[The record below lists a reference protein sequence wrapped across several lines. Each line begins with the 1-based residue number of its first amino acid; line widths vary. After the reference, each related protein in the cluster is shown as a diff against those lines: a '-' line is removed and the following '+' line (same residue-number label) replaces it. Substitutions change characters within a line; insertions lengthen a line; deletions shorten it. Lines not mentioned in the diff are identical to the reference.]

1 MMRLLP
7 FEYAARNLG
16 RSPLR
21 LAISVTGSVL
31 VVMLATAATAF
42 VRGMDRSLA
51 GSGSPSNVILLG
63 AGSEESI
70 ERSEISAGV
79 PSQVQASVF
88 GIREEAGRAFVSP
101 EVHAALG
108 TAMEAAADPVGQ
120 VVYRG
125 VTASAFSVHRQVRMV
140 EGRAIRRGADEVIVG
155 QLAARRLGVEPAR
168 LAVGRTIYVNDRPLR
183 IVGRFAAPNTVM
195 DAEVWLP
202 LTSLQTLT
210 RRESLS
216 CVVITLGRG
225 EFADVD
231 LFVKNRVDLE
241 LSALRESAYYAQLRA
256 FYQPV
261 KTMVWIT
268 AILIGLGALLGGLNT
283 MYAAFASRIREVGT
297 LQSLGFPRRAV
308 IVSFL
313 QESVLASAAG
323 AVLGLAVCLAW
334 LDGLSVRFSM
344 GAFALLV
351 DGPTVAVGLA
361 AGLGLGVIGAIP
373 PTLRCLRMPIAEAL
387 KAT

>member
-1 MMRLLP
+1 MRLLP

-21 LAISVTGSVL
+21 LAISVLGSVL
-31 VVMLATAATAF
+31 VVVLATAAFAF

-51 GSGSPSNVILLG
+51 GSGSPDNVILLG

-79 PSQVQASVF
+79 ASQAQASVH
-88 GIREEAGRAFVSP
+88 GIRAEAGQAFLSP
-101 EVHAALG
+101 EVHVALG
-108 TAMEAAADPVGQ
+108 VAVAPAAAPIGQ
-120 VVYRG
+120 AVFRG
-125 VTASAFSVHRQVRMV
+125 VTPAAFSVHPQVRLIA
-140 EGRAIRRGADEVIVG
+140 GRSPGRGADEIIVG
-155 QLAARRLGVEPAR
+155 ALTSTRLGVADER
-168 LAVGRTIYVNDRPLR
+168 LAVGRELWVDGRAFT

-195 DAEVWLP
+195 NAEIWAP
-202 LTSLQTLT
+202 LTSIQTLT

-216 CVVITLGRG
+216 CVVLTLGAG

-241 LSALRESAYYAQLRA
+241 LSAMPETAYYEQLSA

-261 KTMVWIT
+261 KMMVWVT
-268 AILIGLGALLGGLNT
+268 AILVGAGGLLGGLNT

-308 IVSFL
+308 VLSFM
-313 QESVLASAAG
+313 QESLLAAAAG
-323 AVLGLAVCLAW
+323 ALIGAALCLLL
-334 LDGLSVRFSM
+334 LDGVSIRFSM
-344 GAFALLV
+344 GAFGLLL
-351 DGPTVAVGLA
+351 DGPTLGFGIA
-361 AGLGLGVIGAIP
+361 AGLMLGLLGSLP
-373 PTLRCLRMPIAEAL
+373 PTIRCLRMPIAESL